1 MRELFDDVDI
11 NKDEAVWIAR
21 GLRALANCDGLAAA
35 ELAMVENLEQ
45 ELGVGSTANDQF
57 DADASP
63 LRGDAQQAVF
73 VRTLVL
79 LSLVD
84 GHVSARETDFI
95 VDACKR
101 MGLSDAR
108 RGELEVDA
116 KKYLLGSLEGV
127 REFRAQAV
135 AVGRRLGLSDAE
147 IDDALVVRRSTA
159 ADLTGD

>member
-1 MRELFDDVDI
+1 MEMRMRELLNNVDI
-11 NKDEAVWIAR
+11 NKDEAVWIAQ
-21 GLRALANCDGLAAA
+21 GLRALASCDGLEAA

-45 ELGVGSTANDQF
+45 ELEIASTAHDRF

-84 GHVSARETDFI
+84 GRVSTRETDFI
-95 VDACKR
+95 VDVCKR

-108 RGELEVDA
+108 REELEVDA
-116 KKYLLGSLEGV
+116 KKYLLASLEGV
-127 REFRAQAV
+127 RHYRDQAV
-135 AVGRRLGLSDAE
+135 AVGKRLGLSEAQIDEALAE
-147 IDDALVVRRSTA
+147 
-159 ADLTGD
+159 